1 MITNITESRKT
12 NSFEK
17 RTPTLLNIIQLRFTR
32 HNVTIVTLFTV
43 NANIF
48 SLTRSTVTAGPL
60 SAGAPV
66 VLFEAVAG
74 VVVVEEAV
82 FLFPT
87 LAFFFAFLALALA
100 AVVFLALGVLGFLVA
115 AVEGDLVMVAAQAF
129 FVLPSDQ
136 RNRY

>member
-1 MITNITESRKT
+1 MYYTESQSK

-32 HNVTIVTLFTV
+32 HNVTLFTV
-43 NANIF
+43 NANTF

-87 LAFFFAFLALALA
+87 LAFFFAFLASALA

-129 FVLPSDQ
+129 FVVLPSDK
-136 RNRY
+136 RNQYYIF

>member
-1 MITNITESRKT
+1 M
-12 NSFEK
+12 
-17 RTPTLLNIIQLRFTR
+17 
-32 HNVTIVTLFTV
+32 
-43 NANIF
+43 NADTF

-74 VVVVEEAV
+74 VVVVEEAS

-87 LAFFFAFLALALA
+87 LAFFFALLASALA

-129 FVLPSDQ
+129 FVVLPSDK
-136 RNRY
+136 RNQYYIF